1 MSSEDGSDS
10 GREAMSW
17 GRGQEEESS
26 SGRLVE
32 GIDNDEVL
40 SPAPLKSVPPTSRS
54 AHKSGVSGAKGGR
67 PLGRRE
73 MEVEAGQRTAP
84 VWKCRFFPSEVNEK
98 QLADWHRMYSVPP
111 EIEFIVPGPND
122 RADDPPLGCV
132 ALNQAVLAA
141 GLRLPFPRIV
151 RKFLREWGIAP
162 TQLCPNGWRILL
174 GFLILWDQFGFPRPS
189 VGEFNSLYSFK
200 SDGRRSGWWYA
211 SVKPRTGGSVVTQ
224 TPDSIKNWKQ
234 FWFFVRG
241 PWQFSVNDTG
251 PHVNIPVRYHELR
264 YTSHEPAPEF
274 VERARQVRAV
284 DESFRS
290 SSVLITEENLASARL
305 SSTTLSNSR
314 SSQSGKQ
321 MKDISAL
328 LKKKGQAGKGKRKAP
343 SEGQPPAAR
352 PRTEEVETQT
362 EVPSPARSVE
372 EIASFPTRGE
382 PSSPPVCRPPQ
393 SSSQIP
399 PRPSPRIPPTYLG
412 STPERDEEY
421 LKLRGSIP
429 KPLRDFFRSNSPTR
443 GDIVELPGSARRAI
457 SVLGKSWT
465 PDQQK
470 YLDTMGTV
478 ESIVA
483 ASVNTSRA
491 AIQLT
496 SAAEKMGR
504 MLNDIQV
511 MREEGKKTQVELTEE
526 KRLRALSEDAL
537 LKLEEGLRKK
547 EDELKAMSDELEA
560 VNKSKADLEH
570 DLEGE
575 RKSNAE
581 LKVALEKS
589 ADKDEAVAEFR
600 SSNAYLAEQEV
611 VYFLTMEELI
621 ETTSEKRP
629 DWDVQFLRDELADLK
644 RKPKLNPPSPEE
656 VDQDLAEADQARSG
670 E

>member
-17 GRGQEEESS
+17 GRDQEEESS

-40 SPAPLKSVPPTSRS
+40 SLAPLKSVPPTSRS
-54 AHKSGVSGAKGGR
+54 AHKPGVCGAAGGR

-73 MEVEAGQRTAP
+73 MEFEAGQRTAP

-98 QLADWHRMYSVPP
+98 QLADWHRMYSVPA
-111 EIEFIVPGPND
+111 EIEFIAPGPND
-122 RADDPPLGCV
+122 QAHDPPLGCV

-174 GFLILWDQFGFPRPS
+174 GFLILWDQFGFPQPS
-189 VGEFNSLYSFK
+189 VWEFNSLYSFK

-234 FWFFVRG
+234 FWFYVRG

-251 PHVNIPVRYHELR
+251 PHGILLTSPTGVRR
-264 YTSHEPAPEF
+264 
-274 VERARQVRAV
+274 
-284 DESFRS
+284 ES
-290 SSVLITEENLASARL
+290 TAG
-305 SSTTLSNSR
+305 
-314 SSQSGKQ
+314 QSDKQ
-321 MKDISAL
+321 MEDISAL

-352 PRTEEVETQT
+352 PRTEEGGTQA

-382 PSSPPVCRPPQ
+382 PSSSPVCRPPQ
-393 SSSQIP
+393 PSSQIP
-399 PRPSPRIPPTYLG
+399 PRPSTRIPLTYLG

-443 GDIVELPGSARRAI
+443 GDIVELPSSARRAI

-496 SAAEKMGR
+496 SAAKKMGR

-511 MREEGKKTQVELTEE
+511 MREEGKKIQAELRGE
-526 KRLRALSEDAL
+526 KTSGPVRGYLA
-537 LKLEEGLRKK
+537 
-547 EDELKAMSDELEA
+547 EA
-560 VNKSKADLEH
+560 ADLEH

-581 LKVALEKS
+581 LKAALEKS

-644 RKPKLNPPSPEE
+644 RKPTLNPPSPEE

>member
-54 AHKSGVSGAKGGR
+54 AHKPGFLLRSS
-67 PLGRRE
+67 
-73 MEVEAGQRTAP
+73 
-84 VWKCRFFPSEVNEK
+84 S
-98 QLADWHRMYSVPP
+98 SS
-111 EIEFIVPGPND
+111 PGPND

-132 ALNQAVLAA
+132 ALNQVVLAV
-141 GLRLPFPRIV
+141 GLRLPFPSIV
-151 RKFLREWGIAP
+151 MKFLREWGIAP

-174 GFLILWDQFGFPRPS
+174 GFLILWDQFGFPHPS
-189 VGEFNSLYSFK
+189 VGEINSLYSFK

-234 FWFFVRG
+234 FWFYVRG
-241 PWQFSVNDTG
+241 
-251 PHVNIPVRYHELR
+251 
-264 YTSHEPAPEF
+264 YTSHEPTLEF

-305 SSTTLSNSR
+305 SSTTSSNSR
-314 SSQSGKQ
+314 PSQSGKQ

-343 SEGQPPAAR
+343 SEGQLPAAR
-352 PRTEEVETQT
+352 PRTEEDGTQAD
-362 EVPSPARSVE
+362 VPSPARSVE
-372 EIASFPTRGE
+372 EIALFPTRGE
-382 PSSPPVCRPPQ
+382 PSSSPVCRPPQ
-393 SSSQIP
+393 PSSQIP
-399 PRPSPRIPPTYLG
+399 SRPSTRIPPTYLG

-443 GDIVELPGSARRAI
+443 GDIVELPSSARRAI
-457 SVLGKSWT
+457 SVLSKSWT
-465 PDQQK
+465 PDQHK

-511 MREEGKKTQVELTEE
+511 MREEGKKIQAELSEE
-526 KRLRALSEDAL
+526 KRLRALSEDIL
-537 LKLEEGLRKK
+537 LKREEELRKK
-547 EDELKAMSDELEA
+547 EDELKAMSDELEV
-560 VNKSKADLEH
+560 VNKSRADLEH

-575 RKSNAE
+575 RKSNVE
-581 LKVALEKS
+581 LKAALEKS

-600 SSNAYLAEQEV
+600 SSNAYLVEQEV

-644 RKPKLNPPSPEE
+644 RKSTLNPPSPEE
-656 VDQDLAEADQARSG
+656 VDQDLAGSIKVGPENEFCIFVVSSCNVLSFLCNIPC
-670 E
+670 

>member
-1 MSSEDGSDS
+1 MSSEVGSDS

-26 SGRLVE
+26 SGRMVE

-40 SPAPLKSVPPTSRS
+40 SPSPLKSVPPTSRS
-54 AHKSGVSGAKGGR
+54 TQKPGVSGAAGGR
-67 PLGRRE
+67 PLGHRE

-98 QLADWHRMYSVPP
+98 QLADWHRMYSVPG
-111 EIEFIVPGPND
+111 EIELIVPGPND

-141 GLRLPFPRIV
+141 GLRLSFPKIV

-174 GFLILWDQFGFPRPS
+174 SFLILWDQLGFPRPS

-211 SVKPRTGGSVVTQ
+211 SVNPKIGGSVVTQ

-234 FWFFVRG
+234 FWFYVRG
-241 PWQFSVNDTG
+241 
-251 PHVNIPVRYHELR
+251 
-264 YTSHEPAPEF
+264 YTSHEPTPEF

-284 DESFRS
+284 DESFHS

-305 SSTTLSNSR
+305 SSTTSSNSR
-314 SSQSGKQ
+314 PSQSGKQ

-343 SEGQPPAAR
+343 SEGQPPVAR
-352 PRTEEVETQT
+352 PRTQGEEVHAN
-362 EVPSPARSVE
+362 VLSPAQSVE
-372 EIASFPTRGE
+372 EITSFPTRRE
-382 PSSPPVCRPPQ
+382 PSSSPACCPQPP
-393 SSSQIP
+393 SSQIP
-399 PRPSPRIPPTYLG
+399 PKPSPRVPPTYLR

-429 KPLRDFFRSNSPTR
+429 KPLRDFFRSNSSTR
-443 GDIVELPGSARRAI
+443 GNIVELPSSARRAI
-457 SVLGKSWT
+457 SVLGKRWT

-470 YLDTMGTV
+470 YLEGMGTV

-511 MREEGKKTQVELTEE
+511 MREEGRKVQAELSEE
-526 KRLRALSEDAL
+526 KRLRALSEDIL
-537 LKLEEGLRKK
+537 LRHEEELRKK
-547 EDELKAMSDELEA
+547 EDELKAMSDELEVA
-560 VNKSKADLEH
+560 NKSRADLEH

-581 LKVALEKS
+581 LKAALEKS

-621 ETTSEKRP
+621 KTTAEKRP
-629 DWDVQFLRDELADLK
+629 DWDVQFLRDELSDLK
-644 RKPKLNPPSPEE
+644 RKSALNPPSPEE
-656 VDQDLAEADQARSG
+656 VDPDQAG
-670 E
+670 AEE

>member
-1 MSSEDGSDS
+1 MSSEVGSDS

-54 AHKSGVSGAKGGR
+54 TQK
-67 PLGRRE
+67 
-73 MEVEAGQRTAP
+73 
-84 VWKCRFFPSEVNEK
+84 
-98 QLADWHRMYSVPP
+98 
-111 EIEFIVPGPND
+111 PG
-122 RADDPPLGCV
+122 
-132 ALNQAVLAA
+132 
-141 GLRLPFPRIV
+141 
-151 RKFLREWGIAP
+151 
-162 TQLCPNGWRILL
+162 
-174 GFLILWDQFGFPRPS
+174 DQFGFPCPS

-224 TPDSIKNWKQ
+224 TPDSIKTWKQ
-234 FWFFVRG
+234 FWFYVQG
-241 PWQFSVNDTG
+241 PWQFSINDTG

-264 YTSHEPAPEF
+264 YTSHEPTPEF

-305 SSTTLSNSR
+305 SSTTSSNSR
-314 SSQSGKQ
+314 PSQSGKQ

-343 SEGQPPAAR
+343 SEGQPPASR
-352 PRTEEVETQT
+352 PRTQEEEVRAN
-362 EVPSPARSVE
+362 VPSPARSVE
-372 EIASFPTRGE
+372 EITSFPIRGE
-382 PSSPPVCRPPQ
+382 PSSSPACCPPPT
-393 SSSQIP
+393 SSQIP
-399 PRPSPRIPPTYLG
+399 PKPSSRVPPTYLG

-421 LKLRGSIP
+421 LKLHGSIP

-443 GDIVELPGSARRAI
+443 GDIVELPSSARRAI
-457 SVLGKSWT
+457 SVLSKSWT

-470 YLDTMGTV
+470 YLEGMGTV

-496 SAAEKMGR
+496 SAVEKMGR

-511 MREEGKKTQVELTEE
+511 MREEGRKVQAELSEE
-526 KRLRALSEDAL
+526 KRLRALSEDIL
-537 LKLEEGLRKK
+537 LRREEELRKK
-547 EDELKAMSDELEA
+547 EDELKAMSDELEV

-581 LKVALEKS
+581 LKAALEKS

-600 SSNAYLAEQEV
+600 SSNAYLAEQEM

-621 ETTSEKRP
+621 ETTSEKLP
-629 DWDVQFLRDELADLK
+629 DWDVQFLRDELSDLK
-644 RKPKLNPPSPEE
+644 RKSTLNPPSPEE
-656 VDQDLAEADQARSG
+656 VEPDQAG
-670 E
+670 AEE

>member
-1 MSSEDGSDS
+1 
-10 GREAMSW
+10 
-17 GRGQEEESS
+17 
-26 SGRLVE
+26 
-32 GIDNDEVL
+32 
-40 SPAPLKSVPPTSRS
+40 
-54 AHKSGVSGAKGGR
+54 
-67 PLGRRE
+67 

-84 VWKCRFFPSEVNEK
+84 IWKCRLFPSEVNEK
-98 QLADWHRMYSVPP
+98 QLVDWHRMYSVPG

-122 RADDPPLGCV
+122 RADEPPLGCV
-132 ALNQAVLAA
+132 ALNQALLAT

-174 GFLILWDQFGFPRPS
+174 GFLILWDQFWFPRPS

-234 FWFFVRG
+234 FWFYVRG
-241 PWQFSVNDTG
+241 
-251 PHVNIPVRYHELR
+251 
-264 YTSHEPAPEF
+264 YTSHEPTPEF

-284 DESFRS
+284 DENFRS

-305 SSTTLSNSR
+305 SSTTSSNPR
-314 SSQSGKQ
+314 PSQSGKQ

-328 LKKKGQAGKGKRKAP
+328 LKKKGQVGKGKRKAP
-343 SEGQPPAAR
+343 LEGQPPAAR
-352 PRTEEVETQT
+352 PRTEEDGNQAN
-362 EVPSPARSVE
+362 P
-372 EIASFPTRGE
+372 
-382 PSSPPVCRPPQ
+382 
-393 SSSQIP
+393 SSQIP
-399 PRPSPRIPPTYLG
+399 PRPSTRIPPTYLG
-412 STPERDEEY
+412 STLERDEEY

-429 KPLRDFFRSNSPTR
+429 KSLRDFFRSNSSTR
-443 GDIVELPGSARRAI
+443 GDIVELPSSARRAI

-483 ASVNTSRA
+483 TSVNTSRA

-496 SAAEKMGR
+496 SAVEKMGR

-511 MREEGKKTQVELTEE
+511 MREEGKKVQAELSEE
-526 KRLRALSEDAL
+526 KRLRALSEDIL
-537 LKLEEGLRKK
+537 LRREEELRKK
-547 EDELKAMSDELEA
+547 EGELKAMSDELEVA
-560 VNKSKADLEH
+560 NKSRADLEY
-570 DLEGE
+570 DLESE

-581 LKVALEKS
+581 LKAALEKS
-589 ADKDEAVAEFR
+589 ADKDEAVTEFR

-621 ETTSEKRP
+621 ETTSKKRP
-629 DWDVQFLRDELADLK
+629 D
-644 RKPKLNPPSPEE
+644 
-656 VDQDLAEADQARSG
+656 
-670 E
+670 

>member
-1 MSSEDGSDS
+1 MSSEDGSDN

-54 AHKSGVSGAKGGR
+54 AYKPGVSGAAGGR

-73 MEVEAGQRTAP
+73 MEVEAGQMTAP

-98 QLADWHRMYSVPP
+98 QLADWHRMYSVPV

-141 GLRLPFPRIV
+141 GLRLPFLRIV

-162 TQLCPNGWRILL
+162 TQFCPNGWRILL

-200 SDGRRSGWWYA
+200 SNGRRSGWWYA
-211 SVKPRTGGSVVTQ
+211 SVKPRTGG
-224 TPDSIKNWKQ
+224 
-234 FWFFVRG
+234 
-241 PWQFSVNDTG
+241 
-251 PHVNIPVRYHELR
+251 

-305 SSTTLSNSR
+305 SSTTSSNSR
-314 SSQSGKQ
+314 PSQSGKQ

-352 PRTEEVETQT
+352 PRTEEEGTQA

-382 PSSPPVCRPPQ
+382 PSSSPVCHPPQ
-393 SSSQIP
+393 PSSQIP
-399 PRPSPRIPPTYLG
+399 PRPSTRIPLTYLG

-443 GDIVELPGSARRAI
+443 GDIVELPSSARRAI

-465 PDQQK
+465 PDQHK

-511 MREEGKKTQVELTEE
+511 MREEGKKIQAELSEE
-526 KRLRALSEDAL
+526 KRLRALSEDIL
-537 LKLEEGLRKK
+537 LKREEELRKK
-547 EDELKAMSDELEA
+547 EDELKAMSDELEV

-581 LKVALEKS
+581 LKAALEKS

-621 ETTSEKRP
+621 ETTLEKRP

-644 RKPKLNPPSPEE
+644 RKSTLNPSSPEE

>member
-54 AHKSGVSGAKGGR
+54 AHKPGVSRAAGGR

-98 QLADWHRMYSVPP
+98 QLADWHRIYSVPP

-141 GLRLPFPRIV
+141 GLHLPFPRIV

-274 VERARQVRAV
+274 VERARQIRAV

-290 SSVLITEENLASARL
+290 SRALITEENLASARL
-305 SSTTLSNSR
+305 LSTTSSDSR
-314 SSQSGKQ
+314 PTQSGKQ

-328 LKKKGQAGKGKRKAP
+328 LKKKGRPGRAREKPLLRANPLLPDLVLRRGKIRLKFRAQLG
-343 SEGQPPAAR
+343 
-352 PRTEEVETQT
+352 
-362 EVPSPARSVE
+362 
-372 EIASFPTRGE
+372 
-382 PSSPPVCRPPQ
+382 

-399 PRPSPRIPPTYLG
+399 PRPSHRIPPTYLG

-511 MREEGKKTQVELTEE
+511 MREEGKKTQVELAEE

-537 LKLEEGLRKK
+537 LKLEEELRKK
-547 EDELKAMSDELEA
+547 EDELKAMSGELEA

-581 LKVALEKS
+581 LKAALEKS
-589 ADKDEAVAEFR
+589 ADKDEAVAEFK

-644 RKPKLNPPSPEE
+644 RKSTLNPPSPEE
-656 VDQDLAEADQARSG
+656 VDQDLGEADQARSG

>member
-1 MSSEDGSDS
+1 MSSEVGSDS

-54 AHKSGVSGAKGGR
+54 TQKPGVSGVAGGR

-84 VWKCRFFPSEVNEK
+84 VWKCRFFPSE
-98 QLADWHRMYSVPP
+98 
-111 EIEFIVPGPND
+111 
-122 RADDPPLGCV
+122 
-132 ALNQAVLAA
+132 
-141 GLRLPFPRIV
+141 
-151 RKFLREWGIAP
+151 
-162 TQLCPNGWRILL
+162 
-174 GFLILWDQFGFPRPS
+174 DQFGFPRPS

-234 FWFFVRG
+234 FWFYVQG
-241 PWQFSVNDTG
+241 PWQFSINDTG

-264 YTSHEPAPEF
+264 YTSHEPTPEF

-305 SSTTLSNSR
+305 SSTTSSNSR
-314 SSQSGKQ
+314 PS
-321 MKDISAL
+321 
-328 LKKKGQAGKGKRKAP
+328 KRKAP
-343 SEGQPPAAR
+343 SEGQPPASR
-352 PRTEEVETQT
+352 PRTQEEEVRAN
-362 EVPSPARSVE
+362 VPSPARSVE
-372 EIASFPTRGE
+372 EITSFPIRGE
-382 PSSPPVCRPPQ
+382 PSSSPACCPPPT
-393 SSSQIP
+393 SSQIP
-399 PRPSPRIPPTYLG
+399 PKPSSRVPPTYLG

-421 LKLRGSIP
+421 LKLHGSIP

-443 GDIVELPGSARRAI
+443 GDIVELPSSARRAI
-457 SVLGKSWT
+457 SVLSKSWT

-470 YLDTMGTV
+470 YLEGMGTV

-496 SAAEKMGR
+496 SAVEKMGR

-511 MREEGKKTQVELTEE
+511 MREEG
-526 KRLRALSEDAL
+526 
-537 LKLEEGLRKK
+537 RK
-547 EDELKAMSDELEA
+547 
-560 VNKSKADLEH
+560 VQ
-570 DLEGE
+570 
-575 RKSNAE
+575 AE
-581 LKVALEKS
+581 LS
-589 ADKDEAVAEFR
+589 
-600 SSNAYLAEQEV
+600 
-611 VYFLTMEELI
+611 
-621 ETTSEKRP
+621 
-629 DWDVQFLRDELADLK
+629 
-644 RKPKLNPPSPEE
+644 
-656 VDQDLAEADQARSG
+656 
-670 E
+670 

>member
-54 AHKSGVSGAKGGR
+54 AHKPG
-67 PLGRRE
+67 
-73 MEVEAGQRTAP
+73 
-84 VWKCRFFPSEVNEK
+84 VNEK

-241 PWQFSVNDTG
+241 
-251 PHVNIPVRYHELR
+251 

-290 SSVLITEENLASARL
+290 SSVLITEENLTSARL

-314 SSQSGKQ
+314 PSQSGKQ

-352 PRTEEVETQT
+352 PRTEEVETQA

-393 SSSQIP
+393 PSSQIP

-526 KRLRALSEDAL
+526 KRLRALFEDAL
-537 LKLEEGLRKK
+537 LKLEEELRKK

-575 RKSNAE
+575 KKSNAE
-581 LKVALEKS
+581 LKAALEKS

-629 DWDVQFLRDELADLK
+629 DWDVQFLRDELVDLK
-644 RKPKLNPPSPEE
+644 RKSTLNPSSPEE
-656 VDQDLAEADQARSG
+656 VDQDLAEADEARSG

>member
-40 SPAPLKSVPPTSRS
+40 SPAPLKLVPPTSRS
-54 AHKSGVSGAKGGR
+54 AHKPGVSGAAGGR

-73 MEVEAGQRTAP
+73 MEVAAGQRTAP
-84 VWKCRFFPSEVNEK
+84 VWKCMFFPSEVNEK
-98 QLADWHRMYSVPP
+98 QLADWHRMYSVPA

-234 FWFFVRG
+234 FWFYVRG

-284 DESFRS
+284 DVSFRS
-290 SSVLITEENLASARL
+290 SSVLITRRTWRQPGFPLRPRPTPDL
-305 SSTTLSNSR
+305 
-314 SSQSGKQ
+314 

-328 LKKKGQAGKGKRKAP
+328 LKKKGQAGKGKRKAH

-352 PRTEEVETQT
+352 PRTEEEGTQA

-372 EIASFPTRGE
+372 EIASFPARGE
-382 PSSPPVCRPPQ
+382 PSSSPVCRPPQ
-393 SSSQIP
+393 PSSQIP
-399 PRPSPRIPPTYLG
+399 PRPSTRIPPTYLG

-429 KPLRDFFRSNSPTR
+429 KPRRDFFRSNSPTR
-443 GDIVELPGSARRAI
+443 GDIVELPSSVRRAI

-511 MREEGKKTQVELTEE
+511 MREEGKKIQAELSEE
-526 KRLRALSEDAL
+526 KRLRALSEDIL
-537 LKLEEGLRKK
+537 LKREEELRKK
-547 EDELKAMSDELEA
+547 EDELKAIFDELEV
-560 VNKSKADLEH
+560 VNKSRADLEH

-581 LKVALEKS
+581 LKAALDKS

-600 SSNAYLAEQEV
+600 SSNDYLAEQEV

-644 RKPKLNPPSPEE
+644 RKSTLNPPSPEE